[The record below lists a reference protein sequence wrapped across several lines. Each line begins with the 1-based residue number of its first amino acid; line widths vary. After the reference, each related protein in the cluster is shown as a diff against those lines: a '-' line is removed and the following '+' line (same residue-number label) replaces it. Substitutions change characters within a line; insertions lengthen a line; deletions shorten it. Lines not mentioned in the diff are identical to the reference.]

1 MTLER
6 SVVPC
11 ALHAFYY
18 YGDVCPQ
25 CVARWKAPDVIHG
38 TQVMKAEEDVVA
50 KTDKETFD
58 LTQIPFDFERRL
70 GMIFREGELK
80 YGRENWRKGIADKTF
95 QLERANHALKHLKI
109 YIHRLEF
116 GEYLGERGEDDLAKV
131 AWFCATQ
138 AELERLEIAK
148 ECEIVQGDVHG

>member
-1 MTLER
+1 M
-6 SVVPC
+6 S
-11 ALHAFYY
+11 
-18 YGDVCPQ
+18 
-25 CVARWKAPDVIHG
+25 
-38 TQVMKAEEDVVA
+38 EDVMTQHGGYWGNAYPVCEEIYRSATSSEARQDGAGA
-50 KTDKETFD
+50 KTEKEPFD

-138 AELERLEIAK
+138 AELERLESAK
-148 ECEIVQGDVHG
+148 ECEIAQGDVHGQGQR